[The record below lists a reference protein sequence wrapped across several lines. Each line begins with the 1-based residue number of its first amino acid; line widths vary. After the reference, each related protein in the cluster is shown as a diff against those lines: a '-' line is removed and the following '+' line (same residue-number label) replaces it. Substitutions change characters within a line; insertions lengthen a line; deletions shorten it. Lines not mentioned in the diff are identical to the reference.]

1 MSAIVFVGPT
11 LPVEIAQ
18 KQLDAVYLPPAAQGD
33 VYRAAQ
39 RSPSIIGVI
48 DGYFANVPAVWHK
61 EILWALS
68 RGIRVFGSASIGAL
82 RAAELALFGME
93 GIGAIYQAYAAG
105 ALEDDDEVAVM
116 HGPGEVGYAAL
127 SEAMVN
133 IRATLANAEAHGAI
147 SAAVRRQL
155 VGIAKQTF
163 FPQRTYENIVGKMDD
178 GGPAWR
184 QELIARLLQHR
195 IDQKQAD
202 AIAMLREIRAR
213 LEAGLPPAQVDFQ
226 LQRSL
231 TFERL
236 VATIEESSDP
246 DPAPGR

>member
-1 MSAIVFVGPT
+1 
-11 LPVEIAQ
+11 
-18 KQLDAVYLPPAAQGD
+18 
-33 VYRAAQ
+33 
-39 RSPSIIGVI
+39 
-48 DGYFANVPAVWHK
+48 
-61 EILWALS
+61 
-68 RGIRVFGSASIGAL
+68 
-82 RAAELALFGME
+82 
-93 GIGAIYQAYAAG
+93 
-105 ALEDDDEVAVM
+105 
-116 HGPGEVGYAAL
+116 
-127 SEAMVN
+127 MVN